1 MVTISSSIR
10 ANPQWGEWM
19 PHGPGGGPI
28 PVTPSGAIPDW
39 GFPAL
44 EAGREDRR
52 VSTLF
57 VIPIDAPGLRGA
69 QSGPLG
75 AILELTAAPSDHYA
89 SFSYKYHPFLTLLS
103 VLEPE

>member
-1 MVTISSSIR
+1 
-10 ANPQWGEWM
+10 M

-28 PVTPSGAIPDW
+28 PVTPSGAIPHW

-57 VIPIDAPGLRGA
+57 VIPIDAPGLRYLKDGKPRKA
-69 QSGPLG
+69 AEFHLYRTPLG
-75 AILELTAAPSDHYA
+75 
-89 SFSYKYHPFLTLLS
+89 
-103 VLEPE
+103 